1 MEWKKRHM
9 RCLAL
14 CVALA
19 VLLVGQAWAAI
30 PKHLFAGGHTVGI
43 RMQTEGVVMT

>member
-1 MEWKKRHM
+1 M

-30 PKHLFAGGHTVGI
+30 PKQLIAGGHTVGI
-43 RMQTEGVVMT
+43 RMQTEG